1 MGIWQTV
8 CVVWVVASHGCER
21 LLLIYQLYPVAALP
35 LLLLTLL
42 LLLLLLLQCLL
53 CGHHPGSQG

>member
-21 LLLIYQLYPVAALP
+21 LLLNYQLYPVAALP

-42 LLLLLLLQCLL
+42 LLLLFQCLL
-53 CGHHPGSQG
+53 CGHHPGSLG